1 MSTLQARKIYDA
13 LVESGELKTL
23 YSSMKGTWE
32 KDERAFLRQYE
43 ANQKLIDDASSVID
57 LDEDL
62 DGDFAGGF

>member
-1 MSTLQARKIYDA
+1 MSILQARKIYDA

-32 KDERAFLRQYE
+32 KDEKTFLRQYE
-43 ANQKLIDDASSVID
+43 ENQKIINDASSVID

-62 DGDFAGGF
+62 DGEFTGGF